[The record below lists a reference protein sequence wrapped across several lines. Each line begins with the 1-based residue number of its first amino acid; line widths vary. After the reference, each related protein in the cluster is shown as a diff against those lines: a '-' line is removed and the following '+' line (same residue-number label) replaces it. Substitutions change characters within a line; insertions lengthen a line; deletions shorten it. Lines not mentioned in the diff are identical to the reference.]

1 MTTSNHTV
9 FQLAFKCFS
18 LNEIMVVMFG
28 ALACQWPL
36 TAYFPN
42 SIQKPIEDNRSL
54 GKAFRYSK
62 FWCQG
67 VFQVDFDLV
76 VYQF

>member
-1 MTTSNHTV
+1 
-9 FQLAFKCFS
+9 
-18 LNEIMVVMFG
+18 MFG

-36 TAYFPN
+36 AAYFPN

-67 VFQVDFDLV
+67 VFQIDFDLV

>member
-36 TAYFPN
+36 TAYFLN

-54 GKAFRYSK
+54 VKHSGILNF
-62 FWCQG
+62 G
-67 VFQVDFDLV
+67 VKGYFKLILTW
-76 VYQF
+76 